1 LTTYAQ
7 ELARAFHAFYT
18 QCHVRTDDPALRA
31 ARLALSRATRQ
42 TLANAL
48 GLLGV
53 SAPER
58 MEREPEEG
66 SA

>member
-1 LTTYAQ
+1 VGRYAEELAEAFHRFYEQ
-7 ELARAFHAFYT
+7 CPVAPLMESEPELARARWWL
-18 QCHVRTDDPALRA
+18 VA
-31 ARLALSRATRQ
+31 AAGL

-58 MEREPEEG
+58 M
-66 SA
+66 